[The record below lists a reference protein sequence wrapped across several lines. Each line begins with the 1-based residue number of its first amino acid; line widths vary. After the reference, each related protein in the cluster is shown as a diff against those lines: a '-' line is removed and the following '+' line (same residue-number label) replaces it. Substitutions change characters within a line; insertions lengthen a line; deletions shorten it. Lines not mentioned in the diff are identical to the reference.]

1 MQQLSCDIDT
11 SRISLI
17 TKPGIM
23 GVWPA
28 FHNGSRREPP
38 CHRTKVPAVRRE
50 RDDEV
55 GLVPLR
61 RLRLAPLPEMDAAES
76 NSGEDS
82 RPAPAVSDSEDEAS
96 PAGGDED
103 AAADIESSEPET
115 DDEVDL
121 ATLAARASNGK

>member
-1 MQQLSCDIDT
+1 MEGAIPLEEGEILFKLEDQGD
-11 SRISLI
+11 
-17 TKPGIM
+17 G
-23 GVWPA
+23 WA
-28 FHNGSRREPP
+28 E
-38 CHRTKVPAVRRE
+38 VRRE

-61 RLRLAPLPEMDAAES
+61 RLRLAPLPEMDAVES

-103 AAADIESSEPET
+103 AATDLDSSEPAT